1 VLRVADKRA
10 SYNHSH
16 STLQI
21 PIKIHGGREMS
32 TNQPVPNYKEMIR
45 QEWTGAAPLWQKWN
59 HKFVIQTRAATEL
72 LLRGAEVAPGMK
84 VLDLASGTGEPAL
97 SLARAVGPQGRV
109 VATDLVPQML
119 EAARQNAAAQG
130 LDNLEFR
137 MADAEALPFSDA
149 EFDCVTCRFG
159 IMFFPDIPKAMAEIR
174 RVLKPG
180 GRVCFAVFGSLE
192 ENPIFLVS
200 LGPFLKRV
208 KMPPPPPDAPHIFR
222 FADETKLASALSS
235 AGFHG
240 VSTNKERVTFSW
252 PGPAEE
258 AWEST
263 RELAAPFKK
272 LIEAIPPDQTEE
284 VIREVLEGIR
294 RFQVGD
300 NINLPATITI
310 AVGAA

>member
-1 VLRVADKRA
+1 M
-10 SYNHSH
+10 
-16 STLQI
+16 
-21 PIKIHGGREMS
+21 EMS
-32 TNQPVPNYKEMIR
+32 SNHPVPDFKEIIR
-45 QEWTGAAPLWQKWN
+45 KEWTRAAPLWQKWN

-72 LLRGAEVAPGMK
+72 VVRGAGLAPGMK

-97 SLARAVGPQGRV
+97 SVARAVGPQGRV

-137 MADAEALPFSDA
+137 TADAESLPFSDG
-149 EFDCVTCRFG
+149 EFDRVTCRFG
-159 IMFFPDIPKAMAEIR
+159 IMFFPDIPKAMAEVR

-192 ENPIFLVS
+192 ENPLFLVS

-208 KMPPPPPDAPHIFR
+208 KMPPPPPDAPYIFR
-222 FADETKLASALSS
+222 FADETKLANALSS
-235 AGFHG
+235 AGFRD
-240 VSTNKERVTFSW
+240 VSTNKQRVTFRW

-258 AWEST
+258 CWEAT

-284 VIREVLEGIR
+284 VIREVLDGVR

-300 NINLPATITI
+300 NINLPATVII
-310 AVGAA
+310 AVGVA

>member
-1 VLRVADKRA
+1 MEMN
-10 SYNHSH
+10 SNH
-16 STLQI
+16 
-21 PIKIHGGREMS
+21 
-32 TNQPVPNYKEMIR
+32 PVPDFKEMIR
-45 QEWTGAAPLWQKWN
+45 KEWTGAAPLWQKWN

-72 LLRGAEVAPGMK
+72 VVRGAGLAPGMK

-97 SLARAVGPQGRV
+97 SVARAVGPQGRV

-137 MADAEALPFSDA
+137 TADAESLPFSDG
-149 EFDCVTCRFG
+149 EFDRVTCRFG
-159 IMFFPDIPKAMAEIR
+159 IMFFPDIPKAMAEVR

-192 ENPIFLVS
+192 ENPLFLVS

-208 KMPPPPPDAPHIFR
+208 KMPPPPPDAPYIFR
-222 FADETKLASALSS
+222 FADETKLANALSS
-235 AGFHG
+235 AGFRD
-240 VSTNKERVTFSW
+240 VSTNKQRVTFRW

-258 AWEST
+258 CWEAT

-284 VIREVLEGIR
+284 VIREVLDGVR

-300 NINLPATITI
+300 NINLPATVII
-310 AVGAA
+310 AVGVA

>member
-1 VLRVADKRA
+1 MN
-10 SYNHSH
+10 SSQH
-16 STLQI
+16 
-21 PIKIHGGREMS
+21 PI
-32 TNQPVPNYKEMIR
+32 PNYKEMVR

-72 LLRGAEVAPGMK
+72 VVQGARVVSGMK

-97 SLARAVGPQGRV
+97 SLAHAVGPRGRLT
-109 VATDLVPQML
+109 ATDLVPQML

-130 LDNLEFR
+130 LDNIEFR
-137 MADAEALPFSDA
+137 LADAESLPFGDG
-149 EFDCVTCRFG
+149 EFDRVTCRFG
-159 IMFFPDIPKAMAEIR
+159 IMFFPDVPKTLAEIR

-192 ENPIFLVS
+192 ENPLFAVS

-222 FADETKLASALSS
+222 FADETKLANALSS
-235 AGFHG
+235 AGFRD
-240 VSTNKERVTFSW
+240 VATNKQRVIFSW

-258 AWEST
+258 CWEAT

-272 LIEAIPPDQTEE
+272 LIEAIPPEQTVE
-284 VIREVLEGIR
+284 VIREVLEGLR
-294 RFQVGD
+294 RFQNGG
-300 NINLPATITI
+300 NIDLPATVTI
-310 AVGAA
+310 AVGVA

>member
-1 VLRVADKRA
+1 M
-10 SYNHSH
+10 
-16 STLQI
+16 
-21 PIKIHGGREMS
+21 EMS
-32 TNQPVPNYKEMIR
+32 SNHPVPDFKEMIR
-45 QEWTGAAPLWQKWN
+45 KEWTGAAPLWQKWN

-72 LLRGAEVAPGMK
+72 VVRGAGLAPGMK

-97 SLARAVGPQGRV
+97 SVARAVGPQGRV

-137 MADAEALPFSDA
+137 TADAESLPFSDG
-149 EFDCVTCRFG
+149 EFDRVTCRFG
-159 IMFFPDIPKAMAEIR
+159 IMFFPDIPKAMAEVR

-192 ENPIFLVS
+192 ENPLFLVS

-208 KMPPPPPDAPHIFR
+208 KMPPPPPDAPYIFR
-222 FADETKLASALSS
+222 FADETKLANALSS
-235 AGFHG
+235 AGFRD
-240 VSTNKERVTFSW
+240 VSTNKQRVTFRW

-258 AWEST
+258 CWEAT

-284 VIREVLEGIR
+284 VIREVLDGVR

-300 NINLPATITI
+300 NINLPATVII
-310 AVGAA
+310 AVGVA